1 MGTDGITTEAF
12 EKMQAD
18 LEAAK
23 AENLSLT
30 AAKGRSD
37 AEAAKRRKDGKILEE
52 QVTTLT
58 SEKAAFDGFFSEVG
72 HIVNPDNDDD
82 QQTRDILSAMVM
94 EKSGAKDGTNYIAEI
109 SKKNQLI
116 NQKEQENVKLRA
128 KSDEFDQFKA
138 LSIKNTVSSRIKDV
152 GMKNNISSDYLEHFA
167 TIAST
172 RIKDIDLNNG
182 EILCTYGDNE
192 LVKLDDAVERISKE
206 KDCALFLNADDKGL
220 GANRGSAIKP
230 GGKFDKHKYRDEKSG
245 YRAKIA
251 NEKLG

>member
-1 MGTDGITTEAF
+1 MGTEITTEAF
-12 EKMQAD
+12 EKMKAD
-18 LEAAK
+18 LAAAEAEK
-23 AENLSLT
+23 VSLT

-37 AEAAKRRKDGKILEE
+37 AEAAKRRKDRN
-52 QVTTLT
+52 TLQDQFDT
-58 SEKAAFDGFFSEVG
+58 LKGEKESYDGYFDEIG
-72 HIVNPDNDDD
+72 HIINPDGDKEK
-82 QQTRDILSAMVM
+82 TRDILNAMLM
-94 EKSGAKDGTNYIAEI
+94 EKTGAKEGTNYLAEI
-109 SKKNQLI
+109 SKKNQLL

-152 GMKNNISSDYLEHFA
+152 GIKNNISSDYLEHFA

-206 KDCALFLNADDKGL
+206 KDCSIFLNADDKGL
-220 GANRGSAIKP
+220 GANRGSAIKIS
-230 GGKFDKHKYRDEKSG
+230 GKFDKHKYRDEKSG
-245 YRAKIA
+245 YRAKMA